1 MFHPYLGDR
10 AKDVV
15 MGEFAGTAGAMAL
28 NVLFHPVASAVL
40 KFLGGFGLAYYS
52 LKRTDPT
59 GVAMW
64 QAGFRMITSTLEQIS
79 YAEQAAAIVEG
90 AKAIA
95 AGRGREV
102 VLSNW
107 IKGAMAK
114 TYSAPAPVAYTARTV
129 ATGGGG
135 QVGVFKVAE
144 VKEEKP
150 VSVPVV

>member
-1 MFHPYLGDR
+1 MLHTLLGDR
-10 AKDVV
+10 AKDVM
-15 MGEFAGTAGAMAL
+15 MGELAGTAASMVA
-28 NVLFHPVASAVL
+28 NALFHPLPAAVI
-40 KFLGGFGLAYYS
+40 KFLGGFGFMYFG

-64 QAGFRMITSTLEQIS
+64 QAGLRMVTSTLEQIS

-95 AGRGREV
+95 AGSGREV

-107 IKGAMAK
+107 IKGVLAK
-114 TYSAPAPVAYTARTV
+114 TYSAPVAYTARTV
-129 ATGGGG
+129 VSGGGG
-135 QVGVFKVAE
+135 QVGVFKVAG